1 MELKQGLGAPLTTM
15 QIKILDDAKLKKHD
29 DEKTKE
35 IMFEQQKELARIRQD
50 DIEEAL
56 KRMMI
61 KKPGNRRL
69 KQNLQMIKKQNR
81 QSHRCKALMQEALW
95 LQH

>member
-1 MELKQGLGAPLTTM
+1 
-15 QIKILDDAKLKKHD
+15 
-29 DEKTKE
+29 
-35 IMFEQQKELARIRQD
+35 MFEQQKELARIRQD

-56 KRMMI
+56 KEDDD
-61 KKPGNRRL
+61 KEAGKPETEAESSDD
-69 KQNLQMIKKQNR
+69 KKQNR

>member
-1 MELKQGLGAPLTTM
+1 
-15 QIKILDDAKLKKHD
+15 
-29 DEKTKE
+29 
-35 IMFEQQKELARIRQD
+35 MFEQQKELARIRQD

-56 KRMMI
+56 KEDDD
-61 KKPGNRRL
+61 KEAGNRRL